1 MPITTRQITV
11 TQDEYNIIL
20 DALEIFESKVSSKLN
35 KTIHPNKRAK
45 LKELNISIQELITDL
60 GENDTVG

>member
-1 MPITTRQITV
+1 MPITTRSLIV

-60 GENDTVG
+60 EEHDIIG